1 MCKYDLLIY
10 EFHFKVVFKK
20 IFHIFSQFG
29 ISISPITPDHTL
41 KLLWDLFVFTILII
55 NIIYIPLKISFEI

>member
-1 MCKYDLLIY
+1 MCKYGLVFNK
-10 EFHFKVVFKK
+10 FHLKVVFKK
-20 IFHIFSQFG
+20 IVHIFRRLG
-29 ISISPITPDHTL
+29 INISPITPDHTL